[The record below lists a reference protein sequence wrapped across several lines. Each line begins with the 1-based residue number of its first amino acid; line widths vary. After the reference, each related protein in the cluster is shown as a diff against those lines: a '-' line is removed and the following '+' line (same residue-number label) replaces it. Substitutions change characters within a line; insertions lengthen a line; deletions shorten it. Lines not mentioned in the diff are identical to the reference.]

1 MTIKESWLLPEGI
14 DELLPEEASQ
24 LECLH
29 RALVDRMRS
38 WGYQL
43 VVPPLVEY
51 LDSLLTGTA
60 KTLDIQTFKLTD
72 QMSGRMLGIR
82 ADMTPQVAR
91 IAAHKMRGQSDVL
104 RLCYIGSVLHTLP
117 EGQASSRNPIQLGA
131 EIYGHAGPESDV
143 ESIQLMVDLLMVT
156 GAVSSVA
163 LDIGHVGI
171 YRGLASYAGL
181 NATQEQE
188 LFSALQRKAAAEIE
202 TLLTQYQLADD
213 ARQMLL
219 ALAELNGDSSIL
231 DSAKQQLA
239 KAPDSVQQALDT
251 LMRINEM
258 LTQRIPDIAINF
270 DLAELRG
277 YHYHTGVVFA
287 AYKPGSAQSIAA
299 GGRYDDI
306 GEHFGHAQPATG
318 FSMDLKKIATLLPT
332 ADNAC
337 RGESISVE
345 WQDDPA
351 LEEMVASLRNDGKV
365 VIYQMPGTD
374 ISTTHTLIKQAGH
387 WQVTETGTQTRG

>member
-14 DELLPEEASQ
+14 DELMPQEASQ
-24 LECLH
+24 LETLH
-29 RALVDRMRS
+29 RTLVDRMRS

-91 IAAHKMRGQSDVL
+91 IAAHKLRHQSSTL

-117 EGQASSRNPIQLGA
+117 EGQGTSRNPIQLGA
-131 EIYGHAGPESDV
+131 EIYGHEGPESDV
-143 ESIQLMVDLLMVT
+143 ESIELMIDLLNVS
-156 GAVSSVA
+156 GAVSSLA

-171 YRGLASYAGL
+171 YRGLAADAGL
-181 NATQEQE
+181 TETQEQE

-202 TLLTQYQLADD
+202 SLLDSYELSADSKE
-213 ARQMLL
+213 MLQ
-219 ALAELNGDSSIL
+219 ALAELNGDKSVL
-231 DSAKQQLA
+231 TTAKAQLA
-239 KAPDSVQQALDT
+239 KAPESVQQALNT
-251 LMRINEM
+251 LEQIAAM
-258 LTQRIPDIAINF
+258 LSQRLPELVINF

-277 YHYHTGVVFA
+277 YNYHTGVVFA
-287 AYKPGSAQSIAA
+287 AYKPGSAQAVAA

-306 GEHFGHAQPATG
+306 GEEFGHAQPATG
-318 FSMDLKKIATLLPT
+318 FSMDLKKLATQLP
-332 ADNAC
+332 ASDSQQDVVGVIWEQDA
-337 RGESISVE
+337 ELQQLVE
-345 WQDDPA
+345 
-351 LEEMVASLRNDGKV
+351 SLRQAGKV
-365 VIYQMPGTD
+365 VVYQLPG
-374 ISTTHTLIKQAGH
+374 SEVKTTHTLIKQDGH